1 MAGKPWEKYQ
11 AQTETT
17 SSGPWTKYQ
26 SEQPKK
32 EEPGMFARALE
43 KVDQYSGAP
52 VREFVGAL
60 QDNKSIK
67 DAAKDAY
74 HQIGK
79 PTSEAPSPQEI
90 VDKDRFVGK
99 IVNSPAFRAS
109 YADTPMTWG
118 PRALMA
124 PFVGGWEKSGELVG
138 KAPKAAAIVGVGA
151 ATDPIA
157 HVPVTPFVKPAQKA
171 YGLLPEAI
179 KSPLKTG
186 GNIVASGAEY
196 LTGVPKA
203 AWKNYIENPQAI
215 KALEEAH
222 GPNVADAADSLRE
235 SWGAAIGQKKQT
247 LGQIIDEALSAAPK
261 KAKID
266 PAEIIGPLNEAKKNL
281 NPNIKEHAAAI
292 AQIDDHINQV
302 RALAPEGKLTA
313 KDAYDL
319 QKTMQGRG
327 RASYAKDGAMF
338 NPAPESAKA
347 ARGAAAETRKI
358 VNSLLPDVAKANEAL
373 SELHG
378 IDDTMR
384 ASLYKPGTSNAGL
397 MTTLSKTQ
405 TPEAQQLEALG
416 RWIDR
421 DVVQEAK
428 DFATYKRF
436 QGMGN
441 DASDQTGK
449 AVYRMIG
456 GSILGGAAG
465 GTSGDPMNALIGAG
479 AGALSTNPRRI
490 RNLIDAALA
499 VKNKGAGTFGKG
511 GLLDEGAEQVRPFLT
526 ALERRI
532 NPTLEKGVKTAEDF
546 ILDEAG
552 QFTPGQIKGFLK
564 REGTYDLKKAREAA
578 GPAKGLLP
586 SEGGNPAGAF
596 PEAYPE
602 VGSDMS
608 RITMTNPK
616 VSESDR
622 VLVDELLKKAR
633 SGKELTDK
641 ERQFF
646 RGVEERARREDPKLM
661 SYIQSEWSKAH
672 AENWAKNNERVTQAH
687 EASKPAEQPRGL
699 LTNLNVER
707 GPVKELPEAGKVV
720 AEMRPTNSGMRVD
733 RPKGGGTVDYKMG
746 KIKLAD
752 GVAEPGQVI
761 VSPTGNRYR
770 VESVDPET
778 GYASLYDMKYRE
790 SSEIDV
796 GDLADWKSYSKEL
809 ETQAAAR
816 KSAQKAAE
824 AKKVVSVDV
833 PGAPK
838 RGRAPDIKPEMAY
851 KPRAVPAAETK
862 QTGPDIGEVWNSP
875 SGKEYTVIGKEVEDG
890 KTYLQVKHLDTSG
903 GRTDGQMVTSWELA
917 DDPKVFYGRKS
928 RGESGPPGK
937 KELIDD
943 LMSGKKKVPGISVQ
957 RGKPNPNQGLI
968 DDLWANRAKPD
979 NTPIDVPLDGSVT
992 LKKAQ
997 TNSAYNSNPKFEVA
1011 EALDDGSGYLVF
1023 DPENNRTFEVK
1034 HEDISGVFNNKGK
1047 PVKPKSKPT
1056 KPKGKK

>member
-124 PFVGGWEKSGELVG
+124 PFVGGWEKSGELIG
-138 KAPKAAAIVGVGA
+138 KVPKGA
-151 ATDPIA
+151 AVAGTGAALDPIT
-157 HVPVTPFVKPAQKA
+157 HVTVTPFVKPAQKA
-171 YGLLPEAI
+171 YGLLPEAV
-179 KSPLKTG
+179 KSPLKTAG
-186 GNIVASGAEY
+186 GVVASGAEY

-203 AWKNYIENPQAI
+203 AWKNYIQNPEAI

-479 AGALSTNPRRI
+479 AGALSTNPKRI
-490 RNLIDAALA
+490 RNLIDAALS
-499 VKNKGAGTFGKG
+499 VKNRGAATFGKG
-511 GLLDEGAEQVRPFLT
+511 GLLDKGAEQVRPFIT
-526 ALERRI
+526 ALERRL
-532 NPTLEKGVKTAEDF
+532 NPTLEKGVKAAEDF

-586 SEGGNPAGAF
+586 GEGGNPAGKIAVNK
-596 PEAYPE
+596 
-602 VGSDMS
+602 VGYREPTISQ
-608 RITMTNPK
+608 
-616 VSESDR
+616 SDR
-622 VLVDELLKKAR
+622 SLTKDLLQKVRGGGELTEKERNFFKDLEQRAR
-633 SGKELTDK
+633 SME
-641 ERQFF
+641 
-646 RGVEERARREDPKLM
+646 ARDFLNQL
-661 SYIQSEWSKAH
+661 QSDWSVAH
-672 AENWAKNNERVTQAH
+672 AENWAKNNERVTKAY
-687 EASKPAEQPRGL
+687 EAKKATEQPRGL
-699 LTNLNVER
+699 LTNLNVEK
-707 GPVKELPEAGKVV
+707 GPVRELPEAGRQIGEIRK
-720 AEMRPTNSGMRVD
+720 T
-733 RPKGGGTVDYKMG
+733 T
-746 KIKLAD
+746 D
-752 GVAEPGQVI
+752 GVKGI
-761 VSPTGNRYR
+761 RNPT
-770 VESVDPET
+770 E
-778 GYASLYDMKYRE
+778 
-790 SSEIDV
+790 
-796 GDLADWKSYSKEL
+796 
-809 ETQAAAR
+809 
-816 KSAQKAAE
+816 
-824 AKKVVSVDV
+824 
-833 PGAPK
+833 
-838 RGRAPDIKPEMAY
+838 
-851 KPRAVPAAETK
+851 
-862 QTGPDIGEVWNSP
+862 
-875 SGKEYTVIGKEVEDG
+875 
-890 KTYLQVKHLDTSG
+890 
-903 GRTDGQMVTSWELA
+903 
-917 DDPKVFYGRKS
+917 
-928 RGESGPPGK
+928 
-937 KELIDD
+937 KELIDS
-943 LMSGKKKVPGISVQ
+943 LMSGEKKIPGISVK
-957 RGKPNPNQGLI
+957 RGKPNPNEGLI
-968 DDLWANRAKPD
+968 EDVWANRKKPD
-979 NTPIDVPLDGSVT
+979 NTPIDVPFGGSVT
-992 LKKAQ
+992 LNKATSNAAEVSPKK
-997 TNSAYNSNPKFEVA
+997 YHVL
-1011 EALDDGSGYLVF
+1011 EALDDDSGYLVI
-1023 DPENNRTFEVK
+1023 DPVTQKTMEVS
-1034 HEDISGVFNNKGK
+1034 HSEISGVFNEKGK